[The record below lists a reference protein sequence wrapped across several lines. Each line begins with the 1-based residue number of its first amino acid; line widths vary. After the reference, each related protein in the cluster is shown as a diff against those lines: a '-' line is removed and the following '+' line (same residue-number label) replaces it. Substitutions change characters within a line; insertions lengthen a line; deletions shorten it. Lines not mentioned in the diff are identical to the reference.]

1 MHGDLRHKQGYMEA
15 MMVEEIRLLRV
26 SIFSTLNRNL
36 KRLEHSALLPDLVTI
51 ADEVDSQLR
60 EQMLR
65 FMVTDAAEGNCG
77 QQ

>member
-1 MHGDLRHKQGYMEA
+1 VHGDLRHKQGYMEA

-36 KRLEHSALLPDLVTI
+36 KRLEHSTLLSDVVTI

-65 FMVTDAAEGNCG
+65 FMAADAVEGNG
-77 QQ
+77 AQQ

>member
-1 MHGDLRHKQGYMEA
+1 MHGDLQHMQGYSEV
-15 MMVEEIRLLRV
+15 MMVEESGLLRV
-26 SIFSTLNRNL
+26 SIFNTLHGNL